1 MKVLLDTC
9 IWPGMIEELA
19 KAGHDVTWAGN
30 WPSDPGDE
38 QILEIAYNEERV
50 LITLDKDFGEL
61 AILQGKSHRGI
72 IRIVNFSVRAQGQIS
87 LFILKKYHDQ
97 LQNRAIITV
106 DPNKVRIREEGA

>member
-1 MKVLLDTC
+1 
-9 IWPGMIEELA
+9 MIEELA